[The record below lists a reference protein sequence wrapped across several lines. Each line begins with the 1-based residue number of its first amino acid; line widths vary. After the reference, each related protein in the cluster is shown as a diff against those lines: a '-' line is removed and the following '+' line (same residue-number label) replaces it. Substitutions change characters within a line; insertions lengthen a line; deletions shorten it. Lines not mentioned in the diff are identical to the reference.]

1 LADWFKATWSR
12 MTLERLRSAW
22 KGVEVARWLVE
33 ATCIMFGG
41 FVPRYDLFPN
51 IERSGVLGEGSGNV
65 GAALLIGELC
75 RAPLGFLLLPPPGVD
90 IVEVC
95 REAGRL
101 EDFVKGGG
109 VGVREEGAL

>member
-1 LADWFKATWSR
+1 
-12 MTLERLRSAW
+12 
-22 KGVEVARWLVE
+22 
-33 ATCIMFGG
+33 MFGG
-41 FVPRYDLFPN
+41 FGPKYDLFPN

-75 RAPLGFLLLPPPGVD
+75 RAPLGFFLLPPPGVD

-101 EDFVKGGG
+101 EDFVRGGG

>member
-1 LADWFKATWSR
+1 
-12 MTLERLRSAW
+12 
-22 KGVEVARWLVE
+22 
-33 ATCIMFGG
+33 MFGG
-41 FVPRYDLFPN
+41 FGPKYDLFPN

-75 RAPLGFLLLPPPGVD
+75 RAPLGFFLLPPPGVD

>member
-1 LADWFKATWSR
+1 
-12 MTLERLRSAW
+12 
-22 KGVEVARWLVE
+22 
-33 ATCIMFGG
+33 MFGG

-75 RAPLGFLLLPPPGVD
+75 RAPLGFFLLPPPGVE

>member
-1 LADWFKATWSR
+1 
-12 MTLERLRSAW
+12 
-22 KGVEVARWLVE
+22 
-33 ATCIMFGG
+33 MFGG
-41 FVPRYDLFPN
+41 FGPKYDLFPN
-51 IERSGVLGEGSGNV
+51 IERSGVFGEGSGNV

-75 RAPLGFLLLPPPGVD
+75 RAPLGFFLLPPPGVD

-101 EDFVKGGG
+101 EDFVRGGG

>member
-1 LADWFKATWSR
+1 
-12 MTLERLRSAW
+12 
-22 KGVEVARWLVE
+22 
-33 ATCIMFGG
+33 MFGG
-41 FVPRYDLFPN
+41 FVPRYDFPN

-75 RAPLGFLLLPPPGVD
+75 RAPLGFLLLEPPGVD
-90 IVEVC
+90 IVEVW

>member
-1 LADWFKATWSR
+1 
-12 MTLERLRSAW
+12 
-22 KGVEVARWLVE
+22 
-33 ATCIMFGG
+33 MFGG
-41 FVPRYDLFPN
+41 FGPKYDLFPN
-51 IERSGVLGEGSGNV
+51 IERSGVFGEGSGNV

-75 RAPLGFLLLPPPGVD
+75 RAPLGFLLLPPGVD

>member
-1 LADWFKATWSR
+1 
-12 MTLERLRSAW
+12 
-22 KGVEVARWLVE
+22 
-33 ATCIMFGG
+33 MFAG